1 MNEKDVCSLLSMV
14 KKKIAEDIKSDLPE
28 DPRDEE
34 PRNPEWIQE
43 RRVMIEKIEYIETLF
58 ECGK

>member
-1 MNEKDVCSLLSMV
+1 MV
-14 KKKIAEDIKSDLPE
+14 KKKIEEDIKSDIPG

-34 PRNPEWIQE
+34 PRNPEWVLE
-43 RRVMIEKIEYIETLF
+43 RRAMIEKIEYIETLF